1 MNYIFIETNERF
13 KTVGIVEN
21 DHLVEFYSEELQNEA
36 LLGNVYRG
44 RVVNVL
50 RGMDAVF
57 VDIGEEK
64 NAYLQLKDALSK
76 DQMYT
81 KEKYDLSEVVKGGTE
96 LLVQVIKE
104 AVGTKGPKVTTHISI
119 PGRYLVLTPYSNRIN
134 ISKKINNHEEISRL
148 RTIGNKIIEDEMGLI
163 IRTNSEDV
171 EESILEEEYFS
182 LLKTYKRI
190 EGERNFLPTPK
201 LIYKDLNLEYQI
213 IRNSFNSKD
222 TKVISNNKEIY
233 EDLLLLMGYYV
244 DDFQDNIIYD
254 PDFSMENNLTIQE
267 DMKEA
272 FDRKVTLPN
281 GSYIVIDETEA
292 LTAIDVNTGKFV
304 GAYSLGDTVLKTNL
318 EAACEIARQI
328 RLRDIGGIIIIDFID
343 MRDKS
348 HISKVLK
355 KLADEF
361 EKDKNKPH
369 IVEFTKLCLVEITRR
384 KTRPTLDSK
393 ISSLCPTCGG
403 RGRIRDI

>member
-1 MNYIFIETNERF
+1 MNYIFIETNEQF

-21 DHLVEFYSEELQNEA
+21 EHLVEFYSEELQSEA

-148 RTIGNKIIEDEMGLI
+148 RTIGNKIIEDEMGVI

-171 EESILEEEYFS
+171 EESILEEEYIS
-182 LLKTYKRI
+182 LLNIYRRI
-190 EGERNFLPTPK
+190 EAERNFLPTPK

-222 TKVISNNKEIY
+222 TKVICNNKEIY
-233 EDLLLLMGYYV
+233 EDLLFLMTYYV

-254 PDFSMENNLTIQE
+254 PDFSIKNNLTIQE

-318 EAACEIARQI
+318 EAASEIARQI

-393 ISSLCPTCGG
+393 ISSICPTCGG

>member
-21 DHLVEFYSEELQNEA
+21 DHLVEFYSEELQSEA

-81 KEKYDLSEVVKGGTE
+81 KEKYDLSEVIKGGSE
-96 LLVQVIKE
+96 LIVQVIKE

-134 ISKKINNHEEISRL
+134 VSKKIKNHEEISRL
-148 RTIGNKIIEDEMGLI
+148 RTIGNKIIEDEIGLI

-201 LIYKDLNLEYQI
+201 LIYKDLNLEYQVL
-213 IRNSFNSKD
+213 RNSFNSKD

-318 EAACEIARQI
+318 EAASEIARQI

>member
-13 KTVGIVEN
+13 KTVGIVDNE
-21 DHLVEFYSEELQNEA
+21 HLVEFYSEELQSEA

-81 KEKYDLSEVVKGGTE
+81 KEKYDLSEVVKGGME

-148 RTIGNKIIEDEMGLI
+148 RTIGNKIIEDEMGVI

-171 EESILEEEYFS
+171 EESILEEEYLS
-182 LLKTYKRI
+182 LLNIYRRI
-190 EGERNFLPTPK
+190 EAERNFLPTPK

-233 EDLLLLMGYYV
+233 EDLLFLMGYYV

-254 PDFSMENNLTIQE
+254 PDFSIKNNLTIQE

-318 EAACEIARQI
+318 EAASEIARQI

-393 ISSLCPTCGG
+393 ISSICPTCGG